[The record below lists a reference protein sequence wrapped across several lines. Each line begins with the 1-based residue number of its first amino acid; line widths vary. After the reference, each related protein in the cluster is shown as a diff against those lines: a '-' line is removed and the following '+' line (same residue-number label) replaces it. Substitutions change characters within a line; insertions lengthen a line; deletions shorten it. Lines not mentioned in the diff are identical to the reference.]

1 MPNAALLPPCPA
13 LAGCVRAFY
22 WRDVDPADLAPTGPH
37 GRTVVPPGPYPG
49 LVWLVSGRA
58 RLVACGGQPCHD
70 DLPPVFVGGPRR
82 HAFAS
87 EAVGGYSSFGVAFQP
102 AALALLTGRPLDTL
116 TDRIVPAGL
125 WLDDSWAGLLHD
137 VAAASGHTRRVQL
150 LEQALLPRWA
160 ACGPERSTWQRLA
173 LAAWQRPL
181 QHLACGAF
189 NWTQRHFQRR
199 SKAVTGLR
207 AGEVERQLRL
217 EQALLALRDSG
228 ASAADV
234 ALAHGFAD
242 QAHFT
247 REARA
252 LYGAPPAELVKR
264 LRCSA
269 ADGDGD
275 WLLRL

>member
-1 MPNAALLPPCPA
+1 M
-13 LAGCVRAFY
+13 RAFY
-22 WRDVDPADLAPTGPH
+22 WRDVHAADLAPGQT
-37 GRTVVPPGPYPG
+37 GRTVVPPAPYPG

-58 RLVACGGQPCHD
+58 RLLACGGQPCGD
-70 DLPPVFVGGPRR
+70 ELPPVFIGGPRR

-87 EAVGGYSSFGVAFQP
+87 EALGVYQSFGVAFQP
-102 AALALLTGRPLDTL
+102 AALALLCGSPLDTL
-116 TDRIVPAGL
+116 TDRVVPASS
-125 WLDDSWAGLLHD
+125 WLDDSWTALLHD
-137 VAAASGHTRRVQL
+137 VAQAANHAQRVQRV
-150 LEQALLPRWA
+150 EQALVPRWA
-160 ACGPERSTWQRLA
+160 ACGPESSTWQRLA

-217 EQALLALRDSG
+217 EQALLDLRDGGSSV
-228 ASAADV
+228 AEV

-264 LRCSA
+264 LRHHPA
-269 ADGDGD
+269 DGD